1 MSKVYPFSHK
11 LAVMLANPPA
21 PGAGRH
27 HWLFCVAASLIRQG
41 ARPAEVERVL
51 IENAKAAGWADRV
64 GDISRAVAA
73 IAHRKTPAL
82 PGIWMPE
89 RSEEARAAALKT
101 RPIFAP
107 VPAGLHAVE
116 ILSVLFRP
124 SELVCVGL
132 AQNRF
137 FTVSRDAALPWA
149 PRAPFVVANPM
160 RAPTGLTQEGKVSP
174 RCLNNACLPSQRR
187 YIVVEFDTGDT
198 LEDQIRLLSSLH
210 TRAAPLA
217 LAVFSGGKSIHG
229 WFNVSA
235 LAPREKLYLFR
246 RGALLGCD
254 ASLWDICKLVR
265 MPGGLRDTGARQ
277 EVFYW
282 EIEHA
287 A

>member
-1 MSKVYPFSHK
+1 MSTPYPYSQR
-11 LAVMLANPPA
+11 LAGLLANPPV

-27 HWLFCVAASLIRQG
+27 LWIFRVAVSLIRQG
-41 ARPAEVERVL
+41 ASPEEVERFMVA
-51 IENAKAAGWADRV
+51 NAKADGWTDRLT
-64 GDISRAVAA
+64 DISRATAKITGGKAA
-73 IAHRKTPAL
+73 PA
-82 PGIWMPE
+82 PGLWMPE
-89 RSEEARAAALKT
+89 RSEEARADALKA
-101 RPIFAP
+101 RPLFGP
-107 VPAGLHAVE
+107 VPAGHDAAE
-116 ILSVLFRP
+116 ILPVLFRP

-132 AQNRF
+132 TQKRF
-137 FTVSRDAALPWA
+137 FTVPRDATLAWA
-149 PRAPFVVANPM
+149 SRAPFVVANPM

-198 LEDQIRLLSSLH
+198 LEDQTRLLSSLH
-210 TRAAPLA
+210 TRGAPLA

-265 MPGGLRDTGARQ
+265 MPAGLRDTGARQ

-282 EIEHA
+282 EVEHA